1 MAEGTKYLEP
11 GWFTRNVFN
20 RAVSGLGRLGISLAG
35 SRTLTVRGRK
45 SGEPR
50 TTPVNPLELDGV
62 TYLVAPR
69 GTTQWVRNLRAV
81 NEGELRIGRKT
92 RRFRG
97 EEVAESDKLP
107 ILQAY
112 LDKWAWEVGAFF
124 ELPKDP
130 SAEQVREIAHLHPIF
145 RVNYLDAAS

>member
-1 MAEGTKYLEP
+1 
-11 GWFTRNVFN
+11 VF
-20 RAVSGLGRLGISLAG
+20 
-35 SRTLTVRGRK
+35 
-45 SGEPR
+45 
-50 TTPVNPLELDGV
+50 PLELDGV

-81 NEGELRIGRKT
+81 KEGELRIGRKT

-97 EEVAESDKLP
+97 EEVPDTDKVP

-112 LDKWAWEVGAFF
+112 LEKWAREARTFF

-145 RVNYLDAAS
+145 RVSYTD